1 MPIPIRS
8 ALFDALF
15 WAGYCVFGLSMSA
28 AFASVTSGAVAITV
42 ALSLELWAAG
52 TLMRRIA
59 QRRHWFELGPLRLA
73 LRLLGAVLAG
83 ALLAQILL
91 VPPLWLAAKW
101 HWIWLGR
108 DNTAG
113 FAAPM
118 LAAYWAQTAL
128 ILGLWT
134 ALWSWTVAMRRY
146 REGEIARLNAE
157 SLRHASELDALRA
170 RLNPHFVFNALNNL
184 RALINEDTERARE
197 LVTRLSSTLR
207 HALDHSQRDSVS
219 LAEELG
225 VVDDYLA
232 VESVHYEGRLR
243 VARRID
249 PAALDLRLPPMA
261 LQLLV
266 ENAIKHGIARTPGG
280 GELSLRVQAG
290 DGALRIEVG
299 NPGRIEAESV
309 RRGVGLAYLRT
320 RLAHAP
326 APGRFELRQHG
337 ARVLAQLEVP
347 QWEIAQPEGRR

>member
-1 MPIPIRS
+1 MLRDSTRS
-8 ALFDALF
+8 ALIDALF
-15 WAGYCVFGLSMSA
+15 WTGYCAFNLSISA
-28 AFASVTSGAVAITV
+28 AFGRITSGALVIAV
-42 ALSLELWAAG
+42 ALAIELWAVGWA
-52 TLMRRIA
+52 MRRIA
-59 QRRHWFELGPLRLA
+59 HRHHWFELGPLRLA
-73 LRLLGAVLAG
+73 ARLFACVLLGAAVSQL
-83 ALLAQILL
+83 LL

-101 HWIWLGR
+101 GWVYLGP

-118 LAAYWAQTAL
+118 LLMYWAQTAMTL
-128 ILGLWT
+128 ALWT

-207 HALDHSQRDSVS
+207 HALDHSQRENVSV
-219 LAEELG
+219 AEELA

-232 VESVHYEGRLR
+232 VESVHYEHRLR
-243 VARRID
+243 IAREID
-249 PAALDLRLPPMA
+249 PAALDMRLPPMA
-261 LQLLV
+261 LQLLI

-280 GELSLRVQAG
+280 GELSLRVRG
-290 DGALRIEVG
+290 DGGRLRIEVA

-320 RLAHAP
+320 RLAHAA
-326 APGRFELRQHG
+326 APGTFELRQHG
-337 ARVLAQLEVP
+337 ARVSAQLEIP
-347 QWEIAQPEGRR
+347 Q

>member
-1 MPIPIRS
+1 MLRDSTRS
-8 ALFDALF
+8 ALIDALF
-15 WAGYCVFGLSMSA
+15 WTGYCAFNLSMSA
-28 AFASVTSGAVAITV
+28 AFGRITSGALAIAV
-42 ALSLELWAAG
+42 ALAIELWAVGGA
-52 TLMRRIA
+52 MRRIA
-59 QRRHWFELGPLRLA
+59 HRRHWFELGPLRLA
-73 LRLLGAVLAG
+73 ARLLACVLVGAA
-83 ALLAQILL
+83 LAQLLL
-91 VPPLWLAAKW
+91 VPLLWLAARW
-101 HWIWLGR
+101 GWLYLGPDYR
-108 DNTAG
+108 AG

-118 LAAYWAQTAL
+118 LLMYWAQTAMTL
-128 ILGLWT
+128 ALWT

-207 HALDHSQRDSVS
+207 HALDHSQREHVSV
-219 LAEELG
+219 AEELA

-232 VESVHYEGRLR
+232 VESVHYEHRLR
-243 VARRID
+243 IAREVD
-249 PAALDLRLPPMA
+249 PAALELRLPPMA

-280 GELSLRVQAG
+280 GELSLRVRG
-290 DGALRIEVG
+290 DGGRLRIEVG

-320 RLAHAP
+320 RLAHAA
-326 APGRFELRQHG
+326 APGAFELRQHG
-337 ARVLAQLEVP
+337 ARVSAHMEIP
-347 QWEIAQPEGRR
+347 Q